1 MTTEVQKYDF
11 EEFEKELEEMDRKEQ
26 EFNNELNKI
35 LNPKKVTTEVQKCKI
50 EKTTEV
56 NNRSGLCNTNVD
68 RNKDGTVQN
77 PTIQREAQ
85 ELTDKYGKKSIRTV
99 TGTFWCDS
107 EEKRHLEFERVK
119 SVWPTAK
126 YILYGPL
133 ELTEENKKPHL
144 HFIIGFPNPKMFKTI
159 IKTLK
164 SSEYHI
170 EQCRNYHSAVEYC
183 LKNNPN
189 DKLEYG
195 EPLKQG
201 LRTDIKKALEA
212 SHYNIKELQ
221 ENNPELF
228 ARYRSG
234 LKEMCEAKNKENNVL
249 DWLGLTEDEE
259 GNIKKKEYK
268 PTKVF
273 WFFGPTGTGKSRR
286 VKEIINEKVI
296 NKVIK
301 KDEITII
308 NCFTSSGFAVGMI
321 NYKSKILILDEFR
334 GDFLKFSELLKII
347 DGTTI
352 NIKGGEVYLHLE
364 EIYVTSCYNP
374 YNVYRHLG
382 NTDSI
387 KQLLRR
393 ITECKQVDY
402 DKVVNFPCSHEDVVA
417 SDVNYDLF

>member
-1 MTTEVQKYDF
+1 MTTEVQKCDF
-11 EEFEKELEEMDRKEQ
+11 DEFDKELEELEKQEQ

-35 LNPKKVTTEVQKCKI
+35 VNRKKKTTEVQKCKI
-50 EKTTEV
+50 ETTTQV
-56 NNRSGLCNTNVD
+56 NYTSNLCNTNKD
-68 RNKDGTVQN
+68 INEDGTVQN
-77 PTIQREAQ
+77 PTIQKEAQ
-85 ELTDKYGKKSIRTV
+85 ELTNIYGKKSIRTV

-107 EEKRHLEFERVK
+107 EEIRHMEFERVK

-144 HFIIGFPNPKMFKTI
+144 HFIIAFPTPKMFKTI

-170 EQCRNYHSAVEYC
+170 ENCRNYHSAVEYC
-183 LKNNPN
+183 LKNNPS

-201 LRTDIKKALEA
+201 LRTDIIKTLEA
-212 SHYNIKELQ
+212 SHYNIKEVQ
-221 ENNPELF
+221 ANNPELYV
-228 ARYRSG
+228 RYRSG
-234 LKEMCEAKNKENNVL
+234 LEKICNTKNNENNMM
-249 DWLGLTEDEE
+249 DWFNLTKDEE
-259 GNIKKKEYK
+259 GKLKRKEYK
-268 PTKVF
+268 QTKLY

-286 VKEIINEKVI
+286 VKDIISERIINEE
-296 NKVIK
+296 IK
-301 KDEITII
+301 MNEITII
-308 NCFTSSGFAVGMI
+308 NCFTSSGFAIGMI

-352 NIKGGEVYLHLE
+352 NVKGSEVYLHFE

-382 NTDSI
+382 TTDSI

-393 ITECKQVDY
+393 VTECKQVDY
-402 DKVVNFPCSHEDVVA
+402 DKVIDFSCSYEDVVA
-417 SDVNYDLF
+417 SDVNYD

>member
-1 MTTEVQKYDF
+1 MNYEKEF
-11 EEFEKELEEMDRKEQ
+11 EEFDKELEEMDRHEK
-26 EFNNELNKI
+26 EFNDEINRIVNRK
-35 LNPKKVTTEVQKCKI
+35 PKKEVRG
-50 EKTTEV
+50 
-56 NNRSGLCNTNVD
+56 RSKQCNTKEAEVRGRNNQRNTNED
-68 RNKDGTVQN
+68 RNEDGSLQN

-85 ELTDKYGKKSIRTV
+85 ELTDKYGKKSIKTI

-107 EEKRHLEFERVK
+107 EEKRHNEFERVR
-119 SVWPTAK
+119 SVWPTSR

-144 HFIIGFPNPKMFKTI
+144 HFVISFGTNKMFKTI
-159 IKTLK
+159 IKTLR

-170 EQCRNYHSAVEYC
+170 ENCRNYHAAVDYC
-183 LKNNPN
+183 LKSNPN
-189 DKLEYG
+189 DKLEFG

-212 SHYNIKELQ
+212 SHYNIKEIQ
-221 ENNPELF
+221 ENKPELYV
-228 ARYRSG
+228 RYRSG
-234 LKEMCEAKNKENNVL
+234 LEKICEYKNKENNVM
-249 DWLGLTEDEE
+249 DWLNLTEDEN

-268 PTKVF
+268 PTKVY

-286 VKEIINEKVI
+286 VKDIISEKLI

-301 KDEITII
+301 PDEITII
-308 NCFTSSGFAVGMI
+308 NCFTSSGFAIGMI

-334 GDFLKFSELLKII
+334 GDNIKFNELLKII

-352 NIKGGEVYLHLE
+352 NVKGSEMYLHLD

-374 YNVYRHLG
+374 YVIYKNLG
-382 NTDSI
+382 QTDSI

-393 ITECKQVDY
+393 ITECKQFNNDG
-402 DKVVNFPCSHEDVVA
+402 VVNFPCS
-417 SDVNYDLF
+417 YDDKAIGLFDE

>member
-1 MTTEVQKYDF
+1 MTEEVVKNGGSDLYMTI
-11 EEFEKELEEMDRKEQ
+11 EEIEAEMDKIDEEIANRK
-26 EFNNELNKI
+26 
-35 LNPKKVTTEVQKCKI
+35 
-50 EKTTEV
+50 KTAEEV
-56 NNRSGLCNTNVD
+56 NRGSNPCNTKED
-68 RNKDGTVQN
+68 RNEDGSLQN
-77 PTIQREAQ
+77 PTIQKEAQ
-85 ELTDKYGKKSIRTV
+85 ELTVKYGKKSVITI

-107 EEKRHLEFERVK
+107 EEKRHNEFERVK
-119 SVWPTAK
+119 SVWPTSR

-144 HFIIGFPNPKMFKTI
+144 HFIIAFASSKMFKTI
-159 IKTLK
+159 IKTLTSK
-164 SSEYHI
+164 EYHI
-170 EQCRNYHSAVEYC
+170 ESCRNFHSSVEYC
-183 LKNNPN
+183 LKSNPN

-201 LRTDIKKALEA
+201 LRTDIKKSLEA
-212 SHYNIKELQ
+212 SHYNVKELQ
-221 ENNPELF
+221 KNNPELYV
-228 ARYRSG
+228 RYRSG
-234 LKEMCEAKNKENNVL
+234 LKDICETKNKENNVL
-249 DWLGLTEDEE
+249 DWLNLTEDEE
-259 GNIKKKEYK
+259 GNIKEKEYK
-268 PTKVF
+268 PTKVY

-286 VKEIINEKVI
+286 VKDIVKKKLI

-321 NYKSKILILDEFR
+321 NYNSKILILDEFR

-352 NIKGGEVYLHLE
+352 NVKGSEVYLHLE

-382 NTDSI
+382 TTDSI

-402 DKVVNFPCSHEDVVA
+402 DKVVDFSCS
-417 SDVNYDLF
+417 YDDEQTSTDF

>member
-1 MTTEVQKYDF
+1 MTTEVQKCEF
-11 EEFEKELEEMDRKEQ
+11 EEFEKELEEMEKHEQ

-35 LNPKKVTTEVQKCKI
+35 VNRKHVKITAEVSGRSNLSKTI
-50 EKTTEV
+50 EKKE
-56 NNRSGLCNTNVD
+56 LINVD
-68 RNKDGTVQN
+68 RNKDGSVQN
-77 PTIQREAQ
+77 PTIQKEAQ

-107 EEKRHLEFERVK
+107 EEKRHLEFERVRN
-119 SVWPTAK
+119 VWPTAK

-159 IKTLK
+159 IKTLR

-170 EQCRNYHSAVEYC
+170 ENCRNFHATVEYC
-183 LKNNPN
+183 LKSNPN

-221 ENNPELF
+221 KNNPELF

-234 LKEMCEAKNKENNVL
+234 LKEMCETKNKENNVM
-249 DWLGLTEDEE
+249 DWLNLTSDDD

-268 PTKVF
+268 PTKLY
-273 WFFGPTGTGKSRR
+273 WYFGPTGTGKSRR
-286 VKEIINEKVI
+286 VKELVSEKVI
-296 NKVIK
+296 NKIIK
-301 KDEITII
+301 PDEITII
-308 NCFTSSGFAVGMI
+308 NCFTSSGFAIGMI
-321 NYKSKILILDEFR
+321 NYNSKILILDEFR
-334 GDFLKFSELLKII
+334 GDYLKFSELLKII

-352 NIKGGEVYLHLE
+352 NVKGSEIYLHLD

-374 YNVYRHLG
+374 YTIYKNLG
-382 NTDSI
+382 KTDSI

-393 ITECKQVDY
+393 ITECKQFNNDGI
-402 DKVVNFPCSHEDVVA
+402 VNFPCT
-417 SDVNYDLF
+417 YDDNAIGLFDE

>member
-1 MTTEVQKYDF
+1 MAKTLKNELEEFDKEI
-11 EEFEKELEEMDRKEQ
+11 EEFEREQQ

-35 LNPKKVTTEVQKCKI
+35 VNPKKIKTAAEVSGRSNLSKTI
-50 EKTTEV
+50 EKKE
-56 NNRSGLCNTNVD
+56 LINVD
-68 RNKDGTVQN
+68 RNEDGTVQN

-85 ELTDKYGKKSIRTV
+85 ELTNKYGKKSIRTL

-144 HFIIGFPNPKMFKTI
+144 HFIIGFASSKMFKTI

-170 EQCRNYHSAVEYC
+170 ENCRNYHAAVEYC
-183 LKNNPN
+183 LKSNPN

-201 LRTDIKKALEA
+201 LRTDIKKTLEE
-212 SHYNIKELQ
+212 SHYNIKEVQ
-221 ENNPELF
+221 ENNPELYV
-228 ARYRSG
+228 RYRSG
-234 LKEMCEAKNKENNVL
+234 IEKICEAKNKENNVM
-249 DWLGLTEDEE
+249 DWLNLTEDEE

-268 PTKVF
+268 PTKLY
-273 WFFGPTGTGKSRR
+273 WFFGPTGTGKSKK
-286 VKEIINEKVI
+286 VKEIISEKII

-308 NCFTSSGFAVGMI
+308 NCFTSSGFAVGTI
-321 NYKSKILILDEFR
+321 NYNSKILILDEFR
-334 GDFLKFSELLKII
+334 GDYLKFSELLKII

-352 NIKGGEVYLHLE
+352 NIKGSEMYLHLE

-382 NTDSI
+382 TTDSI

-393 ITECKQVDY
+393 VTECKQVDY
-402 DKVVNFPCSHEDVVA
+402 DKVTNFSCSYEDVVA
-417 SDVNYDLF
+417 SDVNYD